1 MWDHRARIITQ
12 VVRSSFGRA
21 TLVLGWALCFWAPG
35 SANAADVALPT
46 MQQVPP
52 IKTYSTVLFGGVDDR
67 TQNIYGY
74 AGAIVALNG
83 NIATDGFLFRTMGF
97 YNPYNYS
104 STAVVG
110 GNVDGVM
117 TAFDVLFGY
126 QKYFQGLTARLYA
139 GLDYEGHRLTPDN
152 PFDTNRGDAFGVH
165 VRAELETTYGSTSPF
180 YGSLLASYGSA
191 RERYWARGRV
201 GYNSEGIIV
210 GPEAIATGNPETYDN
225 RVGAFIT
232 FRNVAPIELS
242 ISGGYSRTNPSRGGG
257 SAYGTLELSAA
268 F

>member
-1 MWDHRARIITQ
+1 MRARQARNVPPI
-12 VVRSSFGRA
+12 VRLRSIRV
-21 TLVLGWALCFWAPG
+21 VLGLVWALCFWFPG
-35 SANAADVALPT
+35 AAHAADVALPAV
-46 MQQVPP
+46 QQVPP
-52 IKTYSTVLFGGVDDR
+52 IKTYSAVVFGGVDDR
-67 TQNIYGY
+67 TQSIYGY
-74 AGAIVALNG
+74 AGAMVALNG
-83 NIATDGFLFRTMGF
+83 NVATDGFLFRAMGL

-104 STAVVG
+104 TPAVVG
-110 GNVDGVM
+110 GNVDGRM

-126 QKYFQGLTARLYA
+126 QKYLEGLTARLYA
-139 GLDYEGHRLTPDN
+139 GLDYEGHNLTPDN

-165 VRAELETTYGSTSPF
+165 VRAELETTYGSSSPF

-191 RERYWARGRV
+191 KERYWARGRV
-201 GYNSEGIIV
+201 GYNSQGIIL
-210 GPEAIATGNPETYDN
+210 GPEVIATGNPQTYDN

-257 SAYGTLELSAA
+257 SAYGALELSAA